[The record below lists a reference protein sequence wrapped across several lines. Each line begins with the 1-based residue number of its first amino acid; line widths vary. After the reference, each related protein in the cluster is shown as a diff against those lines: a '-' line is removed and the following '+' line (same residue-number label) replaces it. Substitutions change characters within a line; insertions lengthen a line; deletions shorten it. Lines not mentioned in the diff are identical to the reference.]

1 MNRFVKTA
9 LAFAVAGS
17 AAHAGTGDNEWKAL
31 DSEISGLASSLKPSQ
46 DGSGWSALIRGA
58 YTHSS
63 DDIGTGGGNN
73 PDVSGF
79 NFNDVDMA
87 FWGNQG
93 PYRWRISADIDNNE
107 GGSGAFFE
115 LEDAYIAFNCGE
127 YFDTMMG
134 NFKPNASRSN
144 SVDPE
149 NLLFIDRTAIGSAL
163 DFWDNGIG
171 AKGTWEQ
178 LMWSLAVMNGAGS
191 SGGGHTRDHL
201 YVLRAMWNLGNGAG
215 DMDGARGSSD
225 TLNGTIGISFINDDT
240 VTTTGGNSD
249 HDAWLV
255 DAHGSMSNLGFGGE
269 IAMINDDLD
278 VATDED
284 FSNTFNSLNLYGD
297 SKPFNVYVSYLINPE
312 WEVGVRYED
321 LDNSK
326 TSAGVAAEDNT
337 LLSLVANWYRSG
349 NAGKWQAQWTKV
361 DADSGFDDGN
371 IFEVGF
377 SVGASR

>member
-46 DGSGWSALIRGA
+46 DGSGWSALIRGV

-107 GGSGAFFE
+107 GGSGALFV
-115 LEDAYIAFNCGE
+115 LEDAYVAWNCGE
-127 YFDTMMG
+127 YFDAMMG

-149 NLLFIDRTAIGSAL
+149 NLLFIDRTVIGSSL
-163 DFWDNGIG
+163 DFWDNGVA

-178 LMWSLAVMNGAGS
+178 LMWSVAVMNGSGA

-201 YVLRAMWNLGNGAG
+201 YVVRAMWNLGNGAG

-225 TLNGTIGISFINDDT
+225 TLNGTIGASFINDDT
-240 VTTTGGNSD
+240 QTTTGGNSD
-249 HDAWLV
+249 HDAFLF
-255 DAHGSMSNLGFGGE
+255 DAHGSMSNVGFGGE
-269 IAMINDDLD
+269 IAFINDDLD
-278 VATDED
+278 VTTDED
-284 FSNTFNSLNLYGD
+284 FSNTFNPLNLYGD
-297 SKPFNVYVSYLINPE
+297 SKPFNVYVSYLINDE

-321 LDNSK
+321 LDNSE

-337 LLSLVANWYRSG
+337 LLSVVANWYRSG
-349 NAGKWQAQWTKV
+349 NAGKWSGQWTRV
-361 DADSGFDDGN
+361 DADSGFDDGD

-377 SVGASR
+377 TVGASR